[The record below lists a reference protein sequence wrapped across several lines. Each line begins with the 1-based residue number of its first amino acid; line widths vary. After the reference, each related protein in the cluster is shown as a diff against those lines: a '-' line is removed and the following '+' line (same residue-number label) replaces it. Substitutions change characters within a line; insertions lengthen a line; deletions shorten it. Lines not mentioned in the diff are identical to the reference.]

1 MASQAI
7 LNQSLFEDQDMS
19 ISQLGFLSF
28 PQNFTTTFSPYGC
41 NQPLIRSSN
50 TLTAPS
56 PASLLLAPV
65 DAQTAAAVAVA
76 PPLSTTLL
84 SASAAIATLNKHK
97 DEFMISN
104 VGGSHLLSLQRSAA
118 NLW

>member
-28 PQNFTTTFSPYGC
+28 PQNFTTTFFPYGC
-41 NQPLIRSSN
+41 NQPLIRSSS
-50 TLTAPS
+50 TLTASASAPTP
-56 PASLLLAPV
+56 PASLLDADAP
-65 DAQTAAAVAVA
+65 AAAAA
-76 PPLSTTLL
+76 PLSATLL
-84 SASAAIATLNKHK
+84 SASAAAVTLNKHK

-104 VGGSHLLSLQRSAA
+104 FGGSHLLSLQRSAA